1 MVSQHPQLDTAPS
14 DSVSSSSA
22 QDSYEFDLFVI
33 GAGSGGVRAARMA
46 AATGARVGV
55 AEERYFGGTCVNV
68 GCVPK
73 KLFVYASHYSED
85 FEDSRGFGWNL
96 PHKPDFDWATLR
108 DNKDR
113 EIARLNGIYVNM
125 LQKAGVTIFEGRAVV
140 AGPYLVR
147 VNDRE
152 HRVRHILIATGSWP
166 FVPHFPGSEWI
177 KTSNDFFHLESLP
190 STAVVVGGGYI
201 AVELAGILNGLGVQT
216 TLVYRGDLILRGFD
230 RQIREFVTE
239 ELQKKGVQLLLNADV
254 REVRRIAEN
263 DFVVQLSPGDE
274 LQAGLVLYATGRKP
288 LVHGMGLE
296 ELGVQLNVLGEIEVD
311 QFYQSNVPGI
321 YALGDIT
328 PGPKLTPVALAEAM
342 CLVRHLF
349 QGSQDTLDYS
359 NIPTAVFCQPNIGTV
374 GLTEEEAREQY
385 TAIRVYETS
394 FRPMKG
400 TMSGSA
406 ERTYMKLLVVDESDL
421 VIGAHMVGPDAG
433 ELIQGIAVAIRAGAT
448 KRMFDTTIGIH
459 PTAAEEFVTLREVTR
474 R

>member
-1 MVSQHPQLDTAPS
+1 MVNQHPHSDTA
-14 DSVSSSSA
+14 SA
-22 QDSYEFDLFVI
+22 ENCEQAYEFDLFVI

-46 AATGARVGV
+46 AATGARVGI

-73 KLFVYASHYSED
+73 KLFVYGSHYSED
-85 FEDSRGFGWNL
+85 FEDSKGFGWSL
-96 PHKPDFDWATLR
+96 PQSPEFDWTVLR

-113 EIARLNGIYVNM
+113 EIARLNGIYVKL
-125 LQKAGVTIFEGRAVV
+125 LQNAGVTIFEGRAEV
-140 AGPYLVR
+140 AGPR
-147 VNDRE
+147 RIRINGRE
-152 HRVRHILIATGSWP
+152 HSVRNILIATGSWP
-166 FVPHFPGSEWI
+166 FVPNFPGSEWV
-177 KTSNDFFHLESLP
+177 KTSNEFFHLETLP
-190 STAVVVGGGYI
+190 ATAIVVGGGYI

-230 RQIREFVTE
+230 LQIREIVTE

-254 REVRRIAEN
+254 REVRRRGPD

-288 LVHGMGLE
+288 LVHGLGLE
-296 ELGVQLNVLGEIEVD
+296 ELGVQLNVVGEIEVD

-349 QGSQDTLDYS
+349 QGSQETLDYR
-359 NIPTAVFCQPNIGTV
+359 NIATAVFCQPNIGTV
-374 GLTEEEAREQY
+374 GLTEEEAREQVGS
-385 TAIRVYETS
+385 IRVYETG

-400 TMSGSA
+400 TMSGSS
-406 ERTYMKLLVVDESDL
+406 ERTYMKLVVADESDC
-421 VIGAHMVGPDAG
+421 VVGAHMVGPDAG
-433 ELIQGIAVAIRAGAT
+433 EIIQGIAIAIRAGAT
-448 KRMFDTTIGIH
+448 KRLFDTTIGIH
-459 PTAAEEFVTLREVTR
+459 PTAAEEFVTLREVSR